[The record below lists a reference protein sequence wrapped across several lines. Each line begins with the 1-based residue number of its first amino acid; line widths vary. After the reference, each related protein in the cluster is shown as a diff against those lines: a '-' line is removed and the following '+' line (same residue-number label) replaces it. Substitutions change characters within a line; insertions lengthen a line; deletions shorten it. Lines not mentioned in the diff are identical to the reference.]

1 MPYAYQAGDNYSRGD
16 YYRGDYYRGDPGILG
31 DIFKG
36 VKKIAKAAISV
47 LPGPVGA
54 VARFVTRTGRG
65 SVAVGPG
72 GGIGAVPVLQYQ
84 PPPFGSL
91 PAQEPVGTMTPQGF
105 LPGVC
110 GMKGTRPNKSS
121 YYKAVPGNPMQ
132 GILIPKGSVCVTTR
146 RLNVANP
153 RALRRSIRRVAGFA
167 KLARRSIRWVSAK
180 PPKGRPVAKRRGR

>member
-1 MPYAYQAGDNYSRGD
+1 MPYYSQGDNCYGRGD

-54 VARFVTRTGRG
+54 VARALTQTGRG

-72 GGIGAVPVLQYQ
+72 AGFGGIPVIGYQ
-84 PPPFGSL
+84 PPPFGAL
-91 PAQEPVGTMTPQGF
+91 PAQQPVGTMTPQGF
-105 LPGVC
+105 IPGLC
-110 GMKGTRPNKSS
+110 NIQGTRPNKSS
-121 YYKAVPGNPMQ
+121 YYRAVPGNPMQ
-132 GILIPKGSVCVTTR
+132 GVLIPKGSVCVKTR

-180 PPKGRPVAKRRGR
+180 PPKGRAVAKRK